1 MDCSP
6 PGYSVHGISQA
17 RILERV
23 AISFPGDLPDPGIEP
38 RSPALQADLL
48 PPEPQRRPEEC
59 REECRMFLGM
69 TQQCTDFRN
78 SVNDKSRL

>member
-48 PPEPQRRPEEC
+48 PREPQRRPEEC
-59 REECRMFLGM
+59 REECRMFLRM